1 MTHPKIVQLLKQAPY
16 LVLCLSVVLC
26 TGLLEAQV
34 DPGPRGGAAGAGGP
48 FPTLN
53 ANEKAFFN
61 QALDVFNEV
70 DSVSGTLPGED
81 GIGLGPGYN
90 ANSCASCHAEPSAG
104 GSSPGLN
111 SRINPRPNPQVAQ
124 ATVDGAHNIVPP
136 FITAN
141 GPVREVRF
149 ISTNTANT
157 NAGLDG
163 GVHDLYSIAGRSDAP
178 GCTLGQPDFATQL
191 ANHNIIFRIPTPL
204 FGAGLVENTP
214 DATLEANLAAN

>member
-1 MTHPKIVQLLKQAPY
+1 MTHPKIVQLRKQAPY
-16 LVLCLSVVLC
+16 VVLCLSVLLY
-26 TGLLEAQV
+26 TGLLQAQV
-34 DPGPRGGAAGAGGP
+34 DPGPRGGSAGAGGP
-48 FPTLN
+48 YPTLN

-70 DSVSGTLPGED
+70 DSVSGNIPGED
-81 GIGLGPGYN
+81 GTGLGPGFN
-90 ANSCASCHAEPSAG
+90 ANSCAACHAEPAPG

-124 ATVDGAHNIVPP
+124 ATLDGATNIVPS
-136 FITAN
+136 FIRVH

-149 ISTNTANT
+149 ISSDPTNTF
-157 NAGLDG
+157 AGLDG

-191 ANHNIIFRIPTPL
+191 ANHNVIFRIPTPL
-204 FGAGLVENTP
+204 FGAGLVEK
-214 DATLEANLAAN
+214 DRKSVV